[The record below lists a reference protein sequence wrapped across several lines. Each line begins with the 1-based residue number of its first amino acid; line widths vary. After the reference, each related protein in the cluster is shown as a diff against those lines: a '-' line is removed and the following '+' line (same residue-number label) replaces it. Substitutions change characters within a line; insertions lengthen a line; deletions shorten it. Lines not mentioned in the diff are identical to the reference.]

1 MLLPKPWQWC
11 TSHPSCKPPP
21 KSSCME
27 RMRPTKGS
35 MGWGVG
41 QEGIK
46 SRKEKES
53 VLQDSLRCHV
63 NPVLPYMVAVGQ
75 ICRWVFGQH
84 EKSRASWGWSLWLLG
99 SVLTLA
105 SGSPHSFRAG
115 SPCLIEMQG
124 TGWQAAAAAYR
135 QNPAEKGRRD
145 GGGG

>member
-1 MLLPKPWQWC
+1 MTGGREKGKRRRARFGVVVALQRNLSMLLPKPQQWC
-11 TSHPSCKPPP
+11 TSHPSCNPP

-35 MGWGVG
+35 MGWGG

-63 NPVLPYMVAVGQ
+63 NPVLPYTVAVGQ

-84 EKSRASWGWSLWLLG
+84 EKLSLEQGVLG
-99 SVLTLA
+99 VEFVVAGLSVD
-105 SGSPHSFRAG
+105 
-115 SPCLIEMQG
+115 PCIREPPLF
-124 TGWQAAAAAYR
+124 
-135 QNPAEKGRRD
+135 
-145 GGGG
+145 